1 MRTRTPSTTATAAAA
16 LTTAVALLLS
26 GCGGSDSEPKDS
38 GKDKIAGADTGASA
52 SASPTA
58 ADDGIDRPE
67 VSLPEG
73 DSLVFTPESTGDAK
87 ADAVLRDNAEYL
99 RSVDEA
105 IGKQDPKS
113 DSVAFYSKDSA
124 YLGSVEWI
132 TGFVKDGV
140 TVTGT
145 VRYFDRQVTFSKDGS
160 AGLTY
165 CADESKGYTR
175 DVKTDKI
182 NVTEATKDSY
192 VHYNDRLRK
201 NDKGVWQTTKST
213 SERGSEVCQP

>member
-1 MRTRTPSTTATAAAA
+1 MRTRPTTTAAAA
-16 LTTAVALLLS
+16 LTAAVALMLS
-26 GCGGSDSEPKDS
+26 GCGGSDTGDS
-38 GKDKIAGADTGASA
+38 GKDEITGADTGASS

-58 ADDGIDRPE
+58 SAGGDGVDRPE
-67 VSLPEG
+67 VKLPEG
-73 DSLVFTPESTGDAK
+73 DTLVFAPESTGDAEK
-87 ADAVLRDNAEYL
+87 DAVLKDNAEYL

-113 DSVAFYSKDSA
+113 KAVAFYSKDAA

-145 VRYFDRQVTFSKDGS
+145 VRYFDRKVHFSKDGS

-165 CADESKGYTR
+165 CADESKGFTK
-175 DVKTDKI
+175 DVKTGKV
-182 NVTEATKDSY
+182 NVTEASKTSY
-192 VHYNDRLRK
+192 VLYNDRLRK

>member
-1 MRTRTPSTTATAAAA
+1 MRTRPTTTAAAA
-16 LTTAVALLLS
+16 LTAAVALLLS
-26 GCGGSDSEPKDS
+26 GCGSDTEDS

-52 SASPTA
+52 SATPSA
-58 ADDGIDRPE
+58 SASEDGIERPE

-73 DSLVFTPESTGDAK
+73 DNLVFAPESTGDAK
-87 ADAVLRDNAEYL
+87 ADAVLKDNAEYL

-113 DSVAFYSKDSA
+113 KAVAFYSKDAA

-145 VRYFDRQVTFSKDGS
+145 VRYFDRKVRFSKDGS

-165 CADESKGYTR
+165 CADESKGYTK
-175 DVKTDKI
+175 DVKTGKI
-182 NVTEATKDSY
+182 NVTDASKNSY
-192 VHYNDRLRK
+192 VLYNDRLRK

>member
-1 MRTRTPSTTATAAAA
+1 MRTRPTTTAAAA
-16 LTTAVALLLS
+16 LTAAVALMLS
-26 GCGGSDSEPKDS
+26 GCGGSDTEDS

-58 ADDGIDRPE
+58 SAPAGGDGIERPE
-67 VSLPEG
+67 VRLPEG
-73 DSLVFTPESTGDAK
+73 DTLVFAPESTGDAEK
-87 ADAVLRDNAEYL
+87 DAVLKDNAEYL

-113 DSVAFYSKDSA
+113 KAVAFYSKDAA

-145 VRYFDRQVTFSKDGS
+145 VRYFDRKVHFSKDGS

-165 CADESKGYTR
+165 CADESKGFTK
-175 DVKTDKI
+175 DIKTGKV
-182 NVTEATKDSY
+182 NATEASETSY
-192 VHYNDRLRK
+192 VLYNDRLRK